1 MNEISDT
8 FNLEVKEKEGNGIED
23 DPFDPLLIIIGSIIL
38 FAAILILVWFLG
50 LRKKKKYPE
59 E

>member
-38 FAAILILVWFLG
+38 FAAI
-50 LRKKKKYPE
+50 
-59 E
+59 